1 MLALTAWLNALIPLC
16 AVLGAYGLA
25 IYQGYEVICNPF
37 WSGCTS
43 ISRAAR
49 YGDAL
54 FLFRGL
60 MLPLSSLLV
69 IYWIFHYR
77 WLNAWVGHRR
87 QHMLILLIGIVSA
100 IALTLYA
107 NFLGSDGHIYRF
119 MRRTGVTFYF
129 GLAMLAQLLSVYS
142 VIKHREQQP
151 TGLVQLLRWQLFV
164 IVIQW
169 IIGLLSLAVTI
180 FQPDFK
186 DQANN
191 VLEWNFALAMT
202 AFYALS
208 GIIWKRFWRDER
220 IAGRP
225 SDDVS

>member
-1 MLALTAWLNALIPLC
+1 MPALTAWLNAVIPLF
-16 AVLGAYGLA
+16 AVLGAYALA
-25 IYQGYEVICNPF
+25 IYQGYDGVCNPF

-77 WLNAWVGHRR
+77 WLNAWIGDRR
-87 QHMLILLIGIVSA
+87 RHAAILWIGIISA
-100 IALTLYA
+100 LALTLYA
-107 NFLGSDGHIYRF
+107 NFLGSDGQVYRF

-129 GLAMLAQLLSVYS
+129 GLAMLAQLLSVHALY
-142 VIKHREQQP
+142 KYRAQQP
-151 TGLVQLLRWQLFV
+151 DQLMHLVRWQFFF

-169 IIGLLSLAVTI
+169 LIGLMSLAVTI
-180 FQPDFK
+180 GQPDFRY
-186 DQANN
+186 QANN
-191 VLEWNFALAMT
+191 ILEWNFALAMT
-202 AFYALS
+202 GFYAMS
-208 GIIWKRFWRDER
+208 GLIWKKFWVTGGADQ
-220 IAGRP
+220 AP
-225 SDDVS
+225 